1 MFFRSR
7 KKESPHQSLKSFV
20 LFQNLNAKELARL
33 SALLH
38 YRSYLKGEIV
48 FDEGEEG
55 QGLFLV
61 SSGTVEISGKGS
73 FFANHSILINPGE
86 FFGEIALLENVPRS
100 AQARAVEETQL
111 ISLFRTD
118 FFNLLET
125 DGKIAAKISLQLAR
139 YLSKRL
145 KETIQGK
152 E

>member
-7 KKESPHQSLKSFV
+7 KKDSPHQSLKSFV

-33 SALLH
+33 STLLH
-38 YRSYLKGEIV
+38 YRTYLKGEIV

-61 SSGTVEISGKGS
+61 SSGEVAISGKGS
-73 FFANHSILINPGE
+73 FFASHSVSILPGE
-86 FFGEIALLENVPRS
+86 FFGEIALLENTPRS
-100 AQARAVEETQL
+100 AQARAIGDTQL
-111 ISLFRTD
+111 IALFRAD

-125 DGKIAAKISLQLAR
+125 DGKIAAKISMQLAR
-139 YLSKRL
+139 HLSKRL